1 MHNLF
6 KKGWLFGCMEKILTK
21 SSYIAGLGCKA
32 YLWMLINQKE
42 SVTVHDAVAKSRMYD
57 GRLVEERARKLYDN
71 AISLKD
77 LGFKDNLK
85 RSRELCNNYILLEAG
100 FLHDRCYAR
109 IDILI
114 PNDNGHDII
123 EIKSTTRPKEIH
135 YEDLRFQKH
144 VLETCGVSV
153 NRCMIIHLNPNYV
166 RKGDIVLKDLF
177 VTSDVTSEVD
187 SIGDISGRISE
198 MISVV
203 DLDYCPEFVP
213 EDILSEYSNPLIDE
227 FYDSLPEGSIFELN
241 RIRKAEALRL
251 WNDGVRLI
259 IQIPAEYPLSQSQ
272 KIQLRSQQETVINHT
287 KIKDFI
293 DSLEY
298 PISHMDFEAFQS
310 PIPLYDNTRPYQQIP
325 FQYSVHVESKDNIVH
340 KEYLHEGMDDPR
352 RDFISSL
359 LSNLPDN
366 GTILV
371 YHEGFEKGRLK
382 EIARD
387 YPEYADSINAILY
400 RIKDLIVPFK
410 KYYYHDRKQQ
420 GSNSI
425 KSVLP
430 LFDSNNHSS
439 LNVRD
444 GSQAMILYK
453 EHRHDMLPDIRKDL
467 LEYCCM
473 DTMGMVRI
481 LDGLRSIIK

>member
-1 MHNLF
+1 
-6 KKGWLFGCMEKILTK
+6 MEKILTK

-42 SVTVHDAVAKSRMYD
+42 SVIVHDAVAKSRMDD
-57 GRLVEERARKLYDN
+57 GRLVEEHARRLYDN
-71 AISLKD
+71 AISLNNY
-77 LGFKDNLK
+77 GFMDNIAK
-85 RSRELCNNYILLEAG
+85 TRELCNNNMLLEAG

-114 PNDNGHDII
+114 PNNKGHDII

-135 YEDLRFQKH
+135 YEDLRYQKH
-144 VLETCGVSV
+144 VVESCGISV
-153 NRCMIIHLNPNYV
+153 NRCMIIHLNPDYV

-177 VTSDVTSEVD
+177 VTSDVTIEVD
-187 SIGDISGRISE
+187 SIGDISDRISE
-198 MISVV
+198 MISII
-203 DLDYCPEFVP
+203 DQEYCPEFVP
-213 EDILSEYSNPLIDE
+213 ENILSEYSNPLIEE
-227 FYDSLPEGSIFELN
+227 FYDTLPAGSIFELN

-259 IQIPAEYPLSQSQ
+259 TQIPAEYPLSQSQ
-272 KIQLRSQQETVINHT
+272 KIQLGSQQETVINHT

-325 FQYSVHVESKDNIVH
+325 FQYSIHIEYEDNIVH

-352 RDFISSL
+352 RDFISRLFSDI
-359 LSNLPDN
+359 PDS

-371 YHEGFEKGRLK
+371 YHEGFEKGRLR

-387 YPEYADSINAILY
+387 YPEYADRINTILG
-400 RIKDLIVPFK
+400 RIKDLIVPFRNF
-410 KYYYHDRKQQ
+410 YYHDKNQK

-425 KSVLP
+425 KAILP
-430 LFDSNNHSS
+430 LFDSTNHSS
-439 LNVRD
+439 LNVKD

-453 EHRHDMLPDIRKDL
+453 EHRHDMPPDIRKDL

-473 DTMGMVRI
+473 DTMGMVII
-481 LDGLRSIIK
+481 LKGLRSIIKK